1 MKTWTVYMHKT
12 PNNKVYIGITCR
24 ETKKRWGKNG
34 IYYKCQPYFYNAILK
49 YGWENIEHTILYQN
63 LSKEE
68 AKEKEVE
75 LISQYDSTNRDKGYN
90 LSIGG
95 EGHSGYSPTK
105 ETRQKMSDSHKGDRS
120 YWFGKYG
127 RLNPC
132 SRPVLQFT
140 LNGEFV
146 KEWESVRCVQ
156 RELGFNR
163 GNLTQCCRGNKKT
176 VGGFIWK
183 YKE

>member
-12 PNNKVYIGITCR
+12 PSNKVYIGITCR

-63 LSKEE
+63 LLKEE

-105 ETRQKMSDSHKGDRS
+105 ETKQKMSDSHKGDRS

-140 LNGEFV
+140 LKGEFV
-146 KEWESVRCVQ
+146 KEWENVRCVQ
-156 RELGFNR
+156 RELGFNS